1 MNHSPKIQASHL
13 ERQAYVYIRQSSLR
27 QVTENLESQE
37 LQYRLADHAQRLG
50 WSVDQVQIIDDDLGK
65 SGVSS
70 QERHGF
76 QNLVAAVGLNQVGV
90 ILVTDV
96 SRLARNCADW
106 YQLLDLASHFGVL
119 ISDASGIYDPRLYDD
134 RLLLGLKGTFSEIQW
149 HQMRSQLCAARL
161 NKAQRGELRMRLPV
175 GLERQGKGEVIKT
188 PEQQV
193 QDSLALVFT
202 QFERLGSVGK
212 VMRCLRDQQVRL
224 PRQRTH
230 QIDWV
235 RPSYQMIYNILK
247 QPAYAGAYAYGKLK
261 RSHVPGK
268 PGTVVIRKRAMED
281 WPVLIQDAY
290 PAYITWEQY
299 LSNQEKLRQN
309 AQGASWTRGAP
320 RSGAALLQGIVT
332 CARCG
337 RPMHVHYTHSPAYIC
352 DFETRAY
359 GGPRCQ
365 NFTLAHIDPVVSQ
378 LVLEAVQPARLEA
391 ALAALDQLAQEH
403 RVLENHWG
411 QRLERA
417 RYEVDLARRRYEQ
430 VDPDNRLVAAELERL
445 WEEKLQNLSHV
456 EREWQ
461 LWKTS
466 HLRSLSDLDQAA
478 IRDLAEDLPALWQA
492 ETTTQEDRKRLLR
505 CLIRDVSLDS
515 VSQPGYSQI
524 HIRWHAG
531 AATTITVPRPA
542 RGTPPATHV
551 IERIRDMAQNH
562 PDDLIADLLNQQNF
576 PTATGL
582 PWTRSRV
589 YAVRRKHRLPSACSI
604 QSALPR
610 SDGLTKAKFA
620 AQRFGVHPSMI
631 SDWFRKGL
639 IDGFQ
644 AKPRSPVWVHL
655 SDEVLSRLGG
665 KHLLTPDMIPLQQFV
680 SASGL
685 SDSAL
690 RDTIMAG
697 RFVPYRIFHD
707 NYWHWYLK
715 PAAKTPNPLL
725 YDQ

>member
-13 ERQAYVYIRQSSLR
+13 ERHAYVYIRQSSLR

-50 WSVDQVQIIDDDLGK
+50 WGAEQVKIIDEDLGK
-65 SGVSS
+65 SGVCS
-70 QERHGF
+70 QERQGF
-76 QNLVAAVGLNQVGV
+76 QNLVAAVGLNQVGL

-119 ISDASGIYDPRLYDD
+119 ISDVSGIYDPRQYDD

-161 NKAQRGELRMRLPV
+161 NKARRGELRMRLPV
-175 GLERQGKGEVIKT
+175 GLERGAEGEVIKT

-193 QDSLALVFT
+193 QDSIELVFT

-212 VMRCLRDQQVRL
+212 VMRYLRDQQVQL
-224 PRQRTH
+224 PRQRTR

-235 RPSYQMIYNILK
+235 RPSYQMIYGMLK
-247 QPAYAGAYAYGKLK
+247 QPAYAGVYAYGKLK

-268 PGTVVIRKRAMED
+268 LGTVVIRKRAMED
-281 WPVLIQDAY
+281 WLVLIQGAY
-290 PAYITWEQY
+290 PAYITWKQY
-299 LSNQEKLRQN
+299 LCNQEKLRQN

-320 RSGAALLQGIVT
+320 RSGAALLQGIVS
-332 CARCG
+332 CGRCG

-365 NFTLAHIDPVVSQ
+365 NFTLAHIDPVISQ

-391 ALAALDQLAQEH
+391 ALAALDQLAGEH
-403 RVLENHWG
+403 RALENHWN

-417 RYEVDLARRRYEQ
+417 RYKVDLARRRYEQ

-445 WEEKLQNLSHV
+445 WEERLQNLSQV
-456 EREWQ
+456 EQEWQ
-461 LWKTS
+461 LWKNS
-466 HLRSLSDLDQAA
+466 QLRSISDLNQAA
-478 IRDLAEDLPALWQA
+478 IRSLAEDLPALWQA
-492 ETTTQEDRKRLLR
+492 QTTTQEDRKRLLR
-505 CLIRDVSLDS
+505 CLIRDVCLDS
-515 VSQPGYSQI
+515 VSQPGFSQI

-531 AATTITVPRPA
+531 AATTIAVPRPG
-542 RGTPPATHV
+542 RGSPPATHV
-551 IERIRDMAQNH
+551 IERIRDMAQKY

-582 PWTRSRV
+582 SWTRSRV
-589 YAVRRKHRLPSACSI
+589 YAVRRKHRLPSNCSI
-604 QSALPR
+604 QSASPR
-610 SDGLTKAKFA
+610 SEGLTKAKFA
-620 AQRFGVHPSMI
+620 AQHFGVHPSMI

-639 IDGFQ
+639 IDGCQ
-644 AKPRSPVWVHL
+644 ARPRSPVWVHL

-665 KHLLTPDMIPLQQFV
+665 KCSLTPDMIPLQQVV

-690 RDTIMAG
+690 RDTIMSG
-697 RFVPYRIFHD
+697 RFVPYRNFHD

-715 PAAKTPNPLL
+715 PAANTPNPLL